1 MSNPKFKRG
10 DVVGLIK
17 PNLDVIDE
25 DYFTV
30 MHSTSTF
37 KYSTTN
43 RYLIEGNKTKDT
55 YDYKES
61 SLYLFTPENRTRI
74 LLGLD
79 PE

>member
-1 MSNPKFKRG
+1 MINPKFKRG

-17 PNLDVIDE
+17 PNLDVIDD
-25 DYFTV
+25 DYFIV
-30 MHSTSTF
+30 MFPILGF
-37 KYSTTN
+37 KYLTIN